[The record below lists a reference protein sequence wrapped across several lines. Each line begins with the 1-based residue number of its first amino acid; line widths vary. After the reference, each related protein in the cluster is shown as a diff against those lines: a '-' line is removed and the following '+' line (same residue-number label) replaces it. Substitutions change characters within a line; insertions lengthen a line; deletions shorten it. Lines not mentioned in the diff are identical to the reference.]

1 MPSDRTGEN
10 PLWVSD
16 EPFWDDFYTLC
27 KMSLEY
33 DLECLKLTLY
43 TGDIFRCTVSLYHV
57 LQPSYYESMIRG
69 LIDIYK

>member
-27 KMSLEY
+27 KLSLEFNSGLP
-33 DLECLKLTLY
+33 DLFY
-43 TGDIFRCTVSLYHV
+43 QGDIFRCTVSLYHV